1 MAFYGV
7 GLEVKV
13 RELQLN
19 FKLLIQNKGGNGVRG
34 LKKVFR
40 KLTSKALESLTQ
52 MNLNKHLLI
61 LGKHCFKI
69 KSLDYF

>member
-34 LKKVFR
+34 LKKIFQKVDTQGIR
-40 KLTSKALESLTQ
+40 KLDPNDFEQALATF
-52 MNLNKHLLI
+52 
-61 LGKHCFKI
+61 G
-69 KSLDYF
+69 

>member
-19 FKLLIQNKGGNGVRG
+19 FRLLIQNKGGNGVRG
-34 LKKVFR
+34 LKK
-40 KLTSKALESLTQ
+40 
-52 MNLNKHLLI
+52 I
-61 LGKHCFKI
+61 LQKMD
-69 KSLDYF
+69 S

>member
-19 FKLLIQNKGGNGVRG
+19 FRLLIQNKGGNGVRG
-34 LKKVFR
+34 LKKIFQ
-40 KLTSKALESLTQ
+40 KMDS
-52 MNLNKHLLI
+52 
-61 LGKHCFKI
+61 
-69 KSLDYF
+69 